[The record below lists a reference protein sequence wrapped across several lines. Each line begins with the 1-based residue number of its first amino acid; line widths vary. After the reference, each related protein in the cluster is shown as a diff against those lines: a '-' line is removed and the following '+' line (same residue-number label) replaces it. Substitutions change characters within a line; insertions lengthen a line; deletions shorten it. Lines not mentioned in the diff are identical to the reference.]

1 MQTGKACPLRSVG
14 PLHGFVTLLDGSD
27 GNHCRIWALR
37 RSIHVWLYTIAPTA
51 QEQTVTVQLQVNAGT
66 ADTPS
71 WVTVNRVTQTVTVD
85 ALLDVTGVTATV
97 VDGAGQAVQPGE
109 DDKYTVA
116 MDEMAG
122 KTYKLQAAFE
132 PDNATYQTGT
142 WHSSNEAVATVS
154 NGGEGNPEAGTIQF
168 QSQTGE
174 VEFWFVADNGTEA
187 TEDDKESLHLTFV
200 VTAGNSLILS
210 IPPYAQDSLIQAGK
224 DATVSW
230 VTNVFGFYPSADV
243 TFTVSLFAGTDATG
257 TPIETYTVENLATT
271 PEKITECTIPAAD
284 LPVTYPQSQYTVQVS
299 MTSPE
304 ARSDDTGITVLSP
317 PTEMRITADKTSI
330 TDGKTLELNY
340 SINNAS
346 ATGTLSAT
354 RMAGGKTEENAD
366 GCLSTTSNLQN
377 NGTVTFDPVEV
388 DGDNLYDTYTITFTE
403 DTQAAGANFAPST
416 DSLVLYVYKSDA
428 LSIQSNGQDVE
439 SISLN
444 NESKVDGA
452 GKLPTE
458 SDDIMALRQELGLIE
473 YVSINA
479 DAHNWSSFR
488 DGIRWALS
496 GDAENVAINYRQ
508 GGLWDNIEDL
518 SYETYLP
525 QTQMAISATADVQGV
540 TVTAT
545 HAATGMSDTVTVDVE
560 TLQDKLYM
568 FQATPAQV
576 TTVTYTTGKGEARTL
591 TTNADGLLVVY
602 EPDSIAS
609 DVQFR
614 SGDTTNSNLGTIAQE
629 ALSSGERDAAK
640 LQLYPLNAIT
650 LVPAAKAELYLVQPD
665 GTPFADQTVTLRGGV
680 YLEDN
685 YCGED
690 VRMGPDS
697 NSLVPGNTDGTYQT
711 DGEGKLTVHMDA
723 TQFNAD
729 GYTGPLTNA
738 ALDYWFELRDLNG
751 NQYYPVLVNV
761 QGSMSA
767 DRILRTG
774 SAVVVLEEVPDG
786 EENKPYLT
794 AQTLSY
800 GAEDGSG
807 ELQVR
812 NVLDSTGKV
821 GPNSTYKYAEL
832 TSYFTLWG
840 VDNDKGGVTVSMTGE
855 NGYAPEGQLVKD
867 DTFPFASIPILTNT
881 TVLTKATMTDSG
893 WLEPETAES
902 LRASVYQ
909 NGELVKQVTMPFQVI
924 GLTEVEPVNVDATAV
939 MVDMSARFRDGIG
952 NGDSDFSFTEGGSN
966 SVTRAF
972 NGNIEDMLGD
982 IQEVTNPL
990 FRVLITPSEDN
1001 SVFNVL
1007 IWGGYNSL
1015 NLQDFDYTQDGFSMD
1030 YQLMEPQL
1038 DFGVP
1043 SVNEIGEM
1051 AAGTYDPA
1059 DTLTLNAM
1067 GGTHNNLDFGAQ
1079 LEGYYEGQ
1087 FYYDTDQR
1095 AWCFRAINGGFT
1107 AGAGVSFQANV
1118 NAWVGPIPITGSF
1131 GAGIALQ
1138 LDYKAATIYTDQ
1150 QDADTLATWTDAAR
1164 QSDSVNDYLTTLR
1177 INGYI
1182 DAFGGFGFDYTI
1194 IALKIGLFGRL
1205 AGDSTNRFLSRTY
1218 LENEDD
1224 AQMDGQALGINGEVG
1239 IKFVAKFLF
1248 ISYETVLGSGSI
1260 GYSHTFNDWSTIDT
1274 YWGGASGGSLQR
1286 GAPTLLSRSYL
1297 EAYAN
1302 GATRWNSGAAQFGGT
1317 ATVVQEDAN
1326 PGSEPAVNDDG
1337 SLSVYISDENSDSY
1351 FDSRIRAGAVGA
1363 EGKIIDDDT
1372 DNKNNGHGDMS
1383 PSLSGDSSFTV
1394 AAWIR
1399 LFEDLED
1406 DKKEGEALSAA
1417 EQKQLLNSTEIMVA
1431 TTGDNGG
1438 NWKVQQLTENA
1449 SPDLAPVTASN
1460 GTSAVVFWRSAY
1472 ASDPENLLNFDTQNA
1487 IYYSRYNGSMWSEP
1501 KMAYNGS
1508 IGSVVG
1514 LQASMLSDGTA
1525 LAAFTVDRN
1534 PDNTVSTDYEMAYR
1548 VIGADDA
1555 LGDLVVL
1562 TSDDETDTNPQ
1573 AAAVSANDTGH
1584 FVLAWYSTQDG
1595 GDIRLQA
1602 VGSDGQL
1609 YSGGSNY
1616 TVPASVKA
1624 VSQEDGLVIS
1634 SDFRLAKRAPGSG
1647 IDGLTLVWAE
1657 TAPNGEGQADHSVL
1671 YGAQLCQAGG
1681 SLSTPQALITLP
1693 DRTLAN
1699 SFSAWRDGGKVS
1711 AYIFGTY
1718 YDPTKTETVPVSD
1731 GNDSTKGYEVA
1742 ADTDKLLTGGGT
1754 MQARAI
1760 SVDSIVVDYANLQ
1773 TNSFTPVVF
1782 TLRNTG
1788 TTVLDAATVAV
1799 GGYSAAAP
1807 RLNPGDSAGVT
1818 VLYKAGAAIANP
1830 TYTITTGGSPLA
1842 SGTLHLDYND
1852 IGISSMKVVEESQGK
1867 RTVLVTLYND
1877 SAAKL
1882 AGSGRTVELR
1892 FYSDSEHSQPASV
1905 TLKGTQSGVTCTGD
1919 TITLTGTSTI
1929 TVESGGKTYSL
1940 TLNRTDGTGGNPGD
1954 GGGSVTRPTYPPNIL
1969 ETEHGTVTV
1978 SPARPHQG
1986 DRVTITTQPDEGYKL
2001 GEITVT
2007 RPNGQKVTLTPAGDG
2022 KYTFTQPGVKV
2033 TIDVTFVPE
2042 EWPFVDVAESDWFF
2056 QAVKYVFERGIMVGT
2071 SDTTFEPQ
2079 SSVTRGQVVQMLYNL
2094 EGQPTVTGEDGF
2106 TDVQAKDWW
2115 YNAVVWASQNEVV
2128 SGYGDGTFQPK
2139 RNISRQEFAQMLF
2152 NYAKFKGYDLTAT
2165 GDLTKFP
2172 DGGDVAGWAETAM
2185 QWANGNELINGH
2197 ADTGKLDPLG
2207 TTVRAQAASIL
2218 TKFHQTFV
2226 NP

>member
-1 MQTGKACPLRSVG
+1 MSSQYNGSTISYKRLKSTALSIFRSRCSFG
-14 PLHGFVTLLDGSD
+14 TRLSIPTISTTS
-27 GNHCRIWALR
+27 
-37 RSIHVWLYTIAPTA
+37 RSIFPRFSIFLTTTSIISYTCEKAQLSLDFFDRLKYTYYVNSYSTITNSATYELKSENVSPTLTITAPAGTYKSGDLVSITITGDEYIKASADATVTINNTPYQLSDLHSSTDGKFISFLYEVKEIDSGTLTVQSVTGITDFFGNDAKEVSGAPISGVELATPQMKNAVERLGVTYTDGALHFTIAAKQDEAYQNFYANNKDALMQLLITVDDGAPVTYAVTVGEDTVNNGFTFTADPYTIAPTA
-51 QEQTVTVQLQVNAGT
+51 QEQTVTVQLQVNTGT

-71 WVTVNRVTQTVTVD
+71 WVTVNRVTQTVTVG
-85 ALLDVTGVTATV
+85 ALVGVKGVTATV
-97 VDGAGQAVQPGE
+97 VDDAGQTVQPGE

-116 MDEMAG
+116 MDEMAD
-122 KTYKLQAAFE
+122 KTYKLQAAFT
-132 PDNATYQTGT
+132 PADATYQTGT

-230 VTNVFGFYPSADV
+230 VTNASSFYPNDQIKISVD
-243 TFTVSLFAGTDATG
+243 LYAGTDATG
-257 TPIETYTVENLATT
+257 TPVSITVDGASSATISK
-271 PEKITECTIPAAD
+271 EH
-284 LPVTYPQSQYTVQVS
+284 LSVTYPQSQYTVKVTLQAGPQ
-299 MTSPE
+299 TLD
-304 ARSDDTGITVLSP
+304 ATTGITVLSP

-354 RMAGGKTEENAD
+354 RMAGGETEENAD

-403 DTQAAGANFAPST
+403 DTQTAGANIAPST
-416 DSLVLYVYKSDA
+416 DSLVLYVYKRDA

-444 NESKVDGA
+444 NASEVDGA

-458 SDDIMALRQELGLIE
+458 SDDIMALRQELGLIA

-488 DGIRWALS
+488 DGIQWALS

-614 SGDTTNSNLGTIAQE
+614 SGDATNPNLGTIAQE

-650 LVPAAKAELYLVQPD
+650 LVPAAKAELYLVRPD
-665 GTPFADQTVTLRGGV
+665 GTPFANQTVTLRGGV

-697 NSLVPGNTDGTYQT
+697 NSLVPGNTDGTYTT

-800 GAEDGSG
+800 GEEDGSG

-855 NGYAPEGQLVKD
+855 NGYAPEGQVVKD

-924 GLTEVEPVNVDATAV
+924 DLTEVEPVNVDATAV

-952 NGDSDFSFTEGGSN
+952 NGDSNFSFTAGGSN

-972 NGNIEDMLGD
+972 NGNIEDMLGE
-982 IQEVTNPL
+982 IQTVTNPL

-1087 FYYDTDQR
+1087 FYYDTDQH

-1138 LDYKAATIYTDQ
+1138 LDYKAATVYTDQ
-1150 QDADTLATWTDAAR
+1150 QDAATLATWTDAAR

-1302 GATRWNSGAAQFGGT
+1302 GATRWNSGAAQFDGT

-1351 FDSRIRAGAVGA
+1351 FASRIRAGAVGA
-1363 EGKIIDDDT
+1363 EGTVINDA
-1372 DNKNNGHGDMS
+1372 GHGDMS
-1383 PSLSGDSSFTV
+1383 PSLSGDSGFTV

-1399 LFEDLED
+1399 LFEDLEKAD
-1406 DKKEGEALSAA
+1406 GEALSAA

-1438 NWKVQQLTENA
+1438 SWDVQQLTENA

-1487 IYYSRYNGSMWSEP
+1487 IYYSRYTGGVWSEP

-1508 IGSVVG
+1508 IGSVAG

-1657 TAPNGEGQADHSVL
+1657 TVPNGDGQADHSVL

-1731 GNDSTKGYEVA
+1731 GNDSNG
-1742 ADTDKLLTGGGT
+1742 
-1754 MQARAI
+1754 QPR
-1760 SVDSIVVDYANLQ
+1760 
-1773 TNSFTPVVF
+1773 P
-1782 TLRNTG
+1782 
-1788 TTVLDAATVAV
+1788 
-1799 GGYSAAAP
+1799 AP
-1807 RLNPGDSAGVT
+1807 
-1818 VLYKAGAAIANP
+1818 
-1830 TYTITTGGSPLA
+1830 
-1842 SGTLHLDYND
+1842 
-1852 IGISSMKVVEESQGK
+1852 
-1867 RTVLVTLYND
+1867 
-1877 SAAKL
+1877 
-1882 AGSGRTVELR
+1882 SGR
-1892 FYSDSEHSQPASV
+1892 
-1905 TLKGTQSGVTCTGD
+1905 
-1919 TITLTGTSTI
+1919 
-1929 TVESGGKTYSL
+1929 
-1940 TLNRTDGTGGNPGD
+1940 
-1954 GGGSVTRPTYPPNIL
+1954 
-1969 ETEHGTVTV
+1969 
-1978 SPARPHQG
+1978 
-1986 DRVTITTQPDEGYKL
+1986 
-2001 GEITVT
+2001 
-2007 RPNGQKVTLTPAGDG
+2007 
-2022 KYTFTQPGVKV
+2022 
-2033 TIDVTFVPE
+2033 
-2042 EWPFVDVAESDWFF
+2042 
-2056 QAVKYVFERGIMVGT
+2056 
-2071 SDTTFEPQ
+2071 
-2079 SSVTRGQVVQMLYNL
+2079 
-2094 EGQPTVTGEDGF
+2094 
-2106 TDVQAKDWW
+2106 
-2115 YNAVVWASQNEVV
+2115 
-2128 SGYGDGTFQPK
+2128 
-2139 RNISRQEFAQMLF
+2139 
-2152 NYAKFKGYDLTAT
+2152 
-2165 GDLTKFP
+2165 
-2172 DGGDVAGWAETAM
+2172 
-2185 QWANGNELINGH
+2185 
-2197 ADTGKLDPLG
+2197 
-2207 TTVRAQAASIL
+2207 
-2218 TKFHQTFV
+2218 
-2226 NP
+2226 

>member
-1 MQTGKACPLRSVG
+1 MTLNATTPGNEVVLDTSTVTAENGIFYIKTKNDVTIPRGTTISVKFRIPYTDAFKAVTSRSMLRVYLSSNSTDDNAPGNGSWEDVYFTDFSDEVYTLTVNFLNDYSG
-14 PLHGFVTLLDGSD
+14 PLYLCMQAPELYTNLLNYEENFAKYSFGSIWQGVTFFDADGFLFGDGTSLDDQWNGYFSATHTLPSLKTIYTGGTVTYNPSPQQVQAMHYNLVSSTSDISALAKTLTYLQRCIDDLRDDNALRVHVTANLSQTNKDDGVARALITPENVFLGANDAIDAASLDGSQWPLNIASGNGNATISFDTFDTTDNSYTSDNHKVFLPKTSLQMLICKDENVTWEDIENSNGDIDEKYTYYVNSYSTITNSATYELKSENVSPTLTITAPAGTYKSGDLVPITITGDEYIKASADATVTINNTPYQLSDLHSSTD
-27 GNHCRIWALR
+27 GKFISFLYEVKEIDSATLTVQSVTGITDFFGNDAKEVSGAPISGVELATPQMKNAVERLGVTYTDGALHFT
-37 RSIHVWLYTIAPTA
+37 IAAKQDEAYQNFYANNKDALMQLLITVDDGAPVTHAVTVGEDTVNNGFTFTADPYTIAPTT
-51 QEQTVTVQLQVNAGT
+51 QEQTVTVQLQVNTGT
-66 ADTPS
+66 AGTPS

-97 VDGAGQAVQPGE
+97 VDGAGQIVQPGT

-116 MDEMAG
+116 MDEMEG
-122 KTYKLQAAFE
+122 KTYKLQAAFT
-132 PDNATYQTGT
+132 PADATYQTGT
-142 WHSSNEAVATVS
+142 WHSSDATIATVS

-187 TEDDKESLHLTFV
+187 TEDDKESPHLTFV

-210 IPPYAQDSLIQAGK
+210 IPPYAQDSLIQADK

-230 VTNVFGFYPSADV
+230 VTNVFDFYPDADV
-243 TFTVSLFAGTDATG
+243 TFTVGLFAGTETTG

-403 DTQAAGANFAPST
+403 DTQTAGANIAPST
-416 DSLVLYVYKSDA
+416 DSLVLYVYKRDA

-444 NESKVDGA
+444 NASEVDGA

-458 SDDIMALRQELGLIE
+458 SDDIMALRQELGLIA

-488 DGIRWALS
+488 DGIQWALS

-591 TTNADGLLVVY
+591 TTNVDGLLVVY

-614 SGDTTNSNLGTIAQE
+614 SGDDSNPNLGTIAQE

-665 GTPFADQTVTLRGGV
+665 GTPFANQTVTLRGGV

-697 NSLVPGNTDGTYQT
+697 NSLVPGNRDGTYTT

-800 GAEDGSG
+800 GEEDGSG

-855 NGYAPEGQLVKD
+855 NGYAPEGQVVKD

-909 NGELVKQVTMPFQVI
+909 NGELVKQGTMPFQVI
-924 GLTEVEPVNVDATAV
+924 DLTEVEPVNVDATAV
-939 MVDMSARFRDGIG
+939 MVDMSARFAEGIG
-952 NGDSDFSFTEGGSN
+952 NGGSNFSFTAGGSN

-1138 LDYKAATIYTDQ
+1138 LDYKAATVYTDQ
-1150 QDADTLATWTDAAR
+1150 QDAATLATWTDAAQ

-1372 DNKNNGHGDMS
+1372 DNENNGHGDMS
-1383 PSLSGDSSFTV
+1383 PSLSGDSGFTV

-1406 DKKEGEALSAA
+1406 DKKEGEALTAA

-1525 LAAFTVDRN
+1525 LAAFTVDRT

-1562 TSDDETDTNPQ
+1562 TRP
-1573 AAAVSANDTGH
+1573 
-1584 FVLAWYSTQDG
+1584 
-1595 GDIRLQA
+1595 
-1602 VGSDGQL
+1602 GQ
-1609 YSGGSNY
+1609 S
-1616 TVPASVKA
+1616 VPC
-1624 VSQEDGLVIS
+1624 
-1634 SDFRLAKRAPGSG
+1634 R
-1647 IDGLTLVWAE
+1647 
-1657 TAPNGEGQADHSVL
+1657 
-1671 YGAQLCQAGG
+1671 
-1681 SLSTPQALITLP
+1681 
-1693 DRTLAN
+1693 
-1699 SFSAWRDGGKVS
+1699 
-1711 AYIFGTY
+1711 
-1718 YDPTKTETVPVSD
+1718 
-1731 GNDSTKGYEVA
+1731 
-1742 ADTDKLLTGGGT
+1742 
-1754 MQARAI
+1754 
-1760 SVDSIVVDYANLQ
+1760 
-1773 TNSFTPVVF
+1773 
-1782 TLRNTG
+1782 
-1788 TTVLDAATVAV
+1788 
-1799 GGYSAAAP
+1799 
-1807 RLNPGDSAGVT
+1807 
-1818 VLYKAGAAIANP
+1818 
-1830 TYTITTGGSPLA
+1830 
-1842 SGTLHLDYND
+1842 
-1852 IGISSMKVVEESQGK
+1852 
-1867 RTVLVTLYND
+1867 
-1877 SAAKL
+1877 
-1882 AGSGRTVELR
+1882 
-1892 FYSDSEHSQPASV
+1892 
-1905 TLKGTQSGVTCTGD
+1905 
-1919 TITLTGTSTI
+1919 
-1929 TVESGGKTYSL
+1929 
-1940 TLNRTDGTGGNPGD
+1940 
-1954 GGGSVTRPTYPPNIL
+1954 
-1969 ETEHGTVTV
+1969 
-1978 SPARPHQG
+1978 
-1986 DRVTITTQPDEGYKL
+1986 
-2001 GEITVT
+2001 
-2007 RPNGQKVTLTPAGDG
+2007 
-2022 KYTFTQPGVKV
+2022 
-2033 TIDVTFVPE
+2033 
-2042 EWPFVDVAESDWFF
+2042 
-2056 QAVKYVFERGIMVGT
+2056 
-2071 SDTTFEPQ
+2071 
-2079 SSVTRGQVVQMLYNL
+2079 
-2094 EGQPTVTGEDGF
+2094 
-2106 TDVQAKDWW
+2106 
-2115 YNAVVWASQNEVV
+2115 
-2128 SGYGDGTFQPK
+2128 
-2139 RNISRQEFAQMLF
+2139 
-2152 NYAKFKGYDLTAT
+2152 
-2165 GDLTKFP
+2165 
-2172 DGGDVAGWAETAM
+2172 
-2185 QWANGNELINGH
+2185 
-2197 ADTGKLDPLG
+2197 
-2207 TTVRAQAASIL
+2207 
-2218 TKFHQTFV
+2218 
-2226 NP
+2226 

>member
-1 MQTGKACPLRSVG
+1 MRKRLTALLLCLCMVLTMLPVSAMAAVGDLLGNTPEQNASLLEKLESFTGESAEEAQQLLDSLGLLDEDGNLITDQTIDLDGKQYTLEEMEALLADPSTDLTRVAQVDGVPIALQDLQTIVAIERELQYLQETYFSGRTFSGEARENLNGLLNQLQTQGMTLNATTPGNEVVLDTEGQGEVSAATGFDHSASFISSGIASSSVPMKEGDTYSVKFKLAIPESIQKLHGDIVVGFANHIDVTNNNMLTSVKAETITVNENMNSDTEYTLEYTVGADDGPNNGLYLYVSYQFFNPPSGNTTTIKDPLGDVYGGVSFYEPSGFLFGSGDGSKIEDYNLFFVRDIEETTLVDSWAQTGTAGDPGVNAGLATFNIIKSTAPEDYQQLDKTLGYLQSCIDGELSDDNAIRFQIESDLVITSSNNQSEALLSSLGLFANYNGMSVG
-14 PLHGFVTLLDGSD
+14 ENPYNFKVDTGFVGTSGFPIHLTVGGGTKNIKFNAFRTEEKSDAELKYLPRFIYVLYGTDDTTEDTSNVKNVYYTNTTTSNTTVTLVDPKTGNDTRPTLTITAPAGTYKSGDLVPITITGDEYIKASADATVEINDTSYKLSDLHSSTDGKFISFLYEVKEIDSATLTVQSVTGITDFFGNDAKEVSGAPIPGVELATPQMKNAVERLGVTYTD
-27 GNHCRIWALR
+27 GALHFT
-37 RSIHVWLYTIAPTA
+37 IAAKQDKAYQNFYANNDALMQLLITVDDGAPVTHAVTVGEDTVNNGFTFTADPYTIAPTA
-51 QEQTVTVQLQVNAGT
+51 QEQTVTVQLQVNTGT

-187 TEDDKESLHLTFV
+187 TEDDKESPHLTFV

-210 IPPYAQDSLIQAGK
+210 IPPYAQDSLIQADK

-230 VTNVFGFYPSADV
+230 VTNVFDFYPDADV
-243 TFTVSLFAGTDATG
+243 TFTVSLFAGTETTG

-271 PEKITECTIPAAD
+271 PEKITEYTIPAAD

-354 RMAGGKTEENAD
+354 RMAGGETPDDTGNWLTA
-366 GCLSTTSNLQN
+366 TSVSGE
-377 NGTVTFDPVEV
+377 GTVTFKPSPVS
-388 DGDNLYDTYTITFTE
+388 DGALYDTYTITFTE

-444 NESKVDGA
+444 NASKVDGA

-602 EPDSIAS
+602 EPDGIAS

-614 SGDTTNSNLGTIAQE
+614 SGNATNPNLGTIAQE

-650 LVPAAKAELYLVQPD
+650 LVPAAKAELYLVRPD
-665 GTPFADQTVTLRGGV
+665 GTPFANQTVTLRGGV

-800 GAEDGSG
+800 GEEDGSG

-924 GLTEVEPVNVDATAV
+924 DLTEVEPVNVDATAV
-939 MVDMSARFRDGIG
+939 MVDMSARFAEGIG
-952 NGDSDFSFTEGGSN
+952 NDRSNFSFTAGGSN

-1079 LEGYYEGQ
+1079 LEGYQ
-1087 FYYDTDQR
+1087 
-1095 AWCFRAINGGFT
+1095 
-1107 AGAGVSFQANV
+1107 
-1118 NAWVGPIPITGSF
+1118 
-1131 GAGIALQ
+1131 
-1138 LDYKAATIYTDQ
+1138 
-1150 QDADTLATWTDAAR
+1150 
-1164 QSDSVNDYLTTLR
+1164 
-1177 INGYI
+1177 
-1182 DAFGGFGFDYTI
+1182 
-1194 IALKIGLFGRL
+1194 
-1205 AGDSTNRFLSRTY
+1205 
-1218 LENEDD
+1218 
-1224 AQMDGQALGINGEVG
+1224 
-1239 IKFVAKFLF
+1239 
-1248 ISYETVLGSGSI
+1248 
-1260 GYSHTFNDWSTIDT
+1260 
-1274 YWGGASGGSLQR
+1274 
-1286 GAPTLLSRSYL
+1286 
-1297 EAYAN
+1297 
-1302 GATRWNSGAAQFGGT
+1302 
-1317 ATVVQEDAN
+1317 
-1326 PGSEPAVNDDG
+1326 
-1337 SLSVYISDENSDSY
+1337 
-1351 FDSRIRAGAVGA
+1351 RIR
-1363 EGKIIDDDT
+1363 
-1372 DNKNNGHGDMS
+1372 
-1383 PSLSGDSSFTV
+1383 
-1394 AAWIR
+1394 
-1399 LFEDLED
+1399 
-1406 DKKEGEALSAA
+1406 
-1417 EQKQLLNSTEIMVA
+1417 
-1431 TTGDNGG
+1431 
-1438 NWKVQQLTENA
+1438 
-1449 SPDLAPVTASN
+1449 
-1460 GTSAVVFWRSAY
+1460 
-1472 ASDPENLLNFDTQNA
+1472 
-1487 IYYSRYNGSMWSEP
+1487 
-1501 KMAYNGS
+1501 
-1508 IGSVVG
+1508 
-1514 LQASMLSDGTA
+1514 
-1525 LAAFTVDRN
+1525 
-1534 PDNTVSTDYEMAYR
+1534 
-1548 VIGADDA
+1548 
-1555 LGDLVVL
+1555 
-1562 TSDDETDTNPQ
+1562 
-1573 AAAVSANDTGH
+1573 
-1584 FVLAWYSTQDG
+1584 
-1595 GDIRLQA
+1595 
-1602 VGSDGQL
+1602 
-1609 YSGGSNY
+1609 
-1616 TVPASVKA
+1616 
-1624 VSQEDGLVIS
+1624 
-1634 SDFRLAKRAPGSG
+1634 
-1647 IDGLTLVWAE
+1647 
-1657 TAPNGEGQADHSVL
+1657 
-1671 YGAQLCQAGG
+1671 
-1681 SLSTPQALITLP
+1681 
-1693 DRTLAN
+1693 
-1699 SFSAWRDGGKVS
+1699 
-1711 AYIFGTY
+1711 
-1718 YDPTKTETVPVSD
+1718 
-1731 GNDSTKGYEVA
+1731 
-1742 ADTDKLLTGGGT
+1742 GGG
-1754 MQARAI
+1754 R
-1760 SVDSIVVDYANLQ
+1760 Y
-1773 TNSFTPVVF
+1773 
-1782 TLRNTG
+1782 R
-1788 TTVLDAATVAV
+1788 
-1799 GGYSAAAP
+1799 
-1807 RLNPGDSAGVT
+1807 
-1818 VLYKAGAAIANP
+1818 
-1830 TYTITTGGSPLA
+1830 
-1842 SGTLHLDYND
+1842 
-1852 IGISSMKVVEESQGK
+1852 
-1867 RTVLVTLYND
+1867 
-1877 SAAKL
+1877 
-1882 AGSGRTVELR
+1882 
-1892 FYSDSEHSQPASV
+1892 
-1905 TLKGTQSGVTCTGD
+1905 
-1919 TITLTGTSTI
+1919 
-1929 TVESGGKTYSL
+1929 
-1940 TLNRTDGTGGNPGD
+1940 
-1954 GGGSVTRPTYPPNIL
+1954 
-1969 ETEHGTVTV
+1969 
-1978 SPARPHQG
+1978 
-1986 DRVTITTQPDEGYKL
+1986 
-2001 GEITVT
+2001 
-2007 RPNGQKVTLTPAGDG
+2007 
-2022 KYTFTQPGVKV
+2022 
-2033 TIDVTFVPE
+2033 
-2042 EWPFVDVAESDWFF
+2042 
-2056 QAVKYVFERGIMVGT
+2056 
-2071 SDTTFEPQ
+2071 
-2079 SSVTRGQVVQMLYNL
+2079 
-2094 EGQPTVTGEDGF
+2094 
-2106 TDVQAKDWW
+2106 
-2115 YNAVVWASQNEVV
+2115 
-2128 SGYGDGTFQPK
+2128 
-2139 RNISRQEFAQMLF
+2139 
-2152 NYAKFKGYDLTAT
+2152 
-2165 GDLTKFP
+2165 
-2172 DGGDVAGWAETAM
+2172 
-2185 QWANGNELINGH
+2185 
-2197 ADTGKLDPLG
+2197 
-2207 TTVRAQAASIL
+2207 
-2218 TKFHQTFV
+2218 
-2226 NP
+2226 

>member
-1 MQTGKACPLRSVG
+1 M
-14 PLHGFVTLLDGSD
+14 
-27 GNHCRIWALR
+27 
-37 RSIHVWLYTIAPTA
+37 
-51 QEQTVTVQLQVNAGT
+51 QLQVNAGT